1 MKEIN
6 YTPEKMPEG
15 FEGTIKIKV
24 PLARDRL
31 KFLKEVNFKMNEAG
45 EMDISIDDAEKIS
58 KMIEIASQYVI
69 DCSIKHIESGTEF
82 KTFEDLE
89 SDSDLTNLCIEIGAK
104 ILGGFSLSKNLKP
117 L

>member
-69 DCSIKHIESGTEF
+69 EADIIHTETKTAY
-82 KTFEDLE
+82 KTFEDIE
-89 SDSDLTNLCIEIGAK
+89 SDSDLMSLCIEVGAK
-104 ILGGFSLSKNLKP
+104 ILSGFKLSKN
-117 L
+117 